1 MASYIAAAGIVGSG
15 CIGDLRGSSKGL
27 LNIPECV
34 KTSLSLMLFCERKV
48 PIPRSSSIVRN
59 QPLVYVL
66 GGTQDSL
73 EWKFQRVAS
82 LYKYGLAW
90 KILLARVPGITV
102 FSPELGRNLTND
114 EWAVSR
120 LEAFGVRRGDIRFIE
135 VGPGWFGT
143 LTEAKEVS
151 RYVKRYGSPPLILV
165 SAPYHTKRARL
176 AFSNSLGPEYQE
188 LFVYGSGEKASF
200 LTLLN
205 EYLKLITYKY
215 FLIPSQSLISIIGP
229 IFYSISD
236 RIEEIKEVTRYRSA
250 R

>member
-1 MASYIAAAGIVGSG
+1 MLWASYIAAAGIVGSG
-15 CIGDLRGSSKGL
+15 CICDFCGSPKSL
-27 LNIPECV
+27 LNIRECV
-34 KTSLSLMLFCERKV
+34 ETSLSLMLFCERKV
-48 PIPRSSSIVRN
+48 PIPPSSSNVRN

-73 EWKFQRVAS
+73 EWKFQRAAS

-90 KILLARVPGITV
+90 KILLARVPGITA

-114 EWAVSR
+114 EWAISR
-120 LEAFGVRRGDIRFIE
+120 LEAFGVQPGDIRFIE
-135 VGPGWFGT
+135 VVPGWFGT

-176 AFSNSLGPEYQE
+176 AFSNYLGPEYQE
-188 LFVYGSGEKASF
+188 LFVYGSGEEVRL

-205 EYLKLITYKY
+205 EYLKLIAYKY
-215 FLIPSQSLISIIGP
+215 FLIPSKTLISIIGP
-229 IFYSISD
+229 IFYSGSE
-236 RIEEIKEVTRYRSA
+236 RIEEIKEVTR
-250 R
+250 